1 MKFSRR
7 LVPAMFAAA
16 VLVTAELPQAGLPIP
31 NPRPASS
38 EAMAA
43 QLDVQLRPGRNAGL
57 GLTAAPAIT
66 SSTHTGSPPA
76 QIPIRFASAG
86 PASTS
91 WLQAAMGTRLPAM
104 SHFATPPSKFRS
116 KVRAVLNRYGCTS
129 SGISINDRRLGRYA
143 NGMADWYN
151 NVVLVRSSMPASRVT
166 YVAAHEC
173 MHMRQYRA
181 YRGNVKRL
189 SAAMN
194 RIYGGKGFT
203 GLERNA
209 DCMTRLMGIRVTN
222 SAYASSCS
230 GAKKTAALKVLKG
243 KPA

>member
-7 LVPAMFAAA
+7 LTPALFAAA
-16 VLVTAELPQAGLPIP
+16 VLVSAELHQAGVPFPI
-31 NPRPASS
+31 PRPASS
-38 EAMAA
+38 ETMAI
-43 QLDVQLRPGRNAGL
+43 QLEVQLAPGRNAGL
-57 GLTAAPAIT
+57 GLAAAPAIVP
-66 SSTHTGSPPA
+66 STHTGSPPA
-76 QIPIRFASAG
+76 QFPIRFASAG
-86 PASTS
+86 AASVP
-91 WLQAAMGTRLPAM
+91 WLQAAVGARLSAM
-104 SHFATPPSKFRS
+104 PPLATPPSKFRS
-116 KVRAVLNRYGCTS
+116 KVRAVLNRYGCSS
-129 SGISINDRRLGRYA
+129 SGISVNDRRLGRYA
-143 NGMADWYN
+143 NGMSDWYK

-181 YRGNVKRL
+181 YRGNVNRL

-230 GAKKTAALKVLKG
+230 GAKKAAALKILKG
-243 KPA
+243 KRA